1 MNNSVKQMIQMQ
13 SKSIKSAIH
22 LHPAVCDL
30 RCMRNKS
37 TVVVLVQK
45 KENHNITFK
54 QQMRDYITTYRQ
66 LDTKALYRLDISSL
80 PFFRQQ
86 VEFMVVLFIC
96 ISVQLVFHETCDA
109 MMNFRK
115 GLTEYGQ
122 FQGSWS
128 VPRSSGSQVKFWLKV
143 DNDKL
148 DPMQFSGKLVK
159 DVEQVKENELGKQ
172 LKFRNIFLF
181 LWDCLSRNYE
191 GFPRRHVPSLAS
203 GNLSQAFGCV

>member
-1 MNNSVKQMIQMQ
+1 
-13 SKSIKSAIH
+13 
-22 LHPAVCDL
+22 
-30 RCMRNKS
+30 
-37 TVVVLVQK
+37 
-45 KENHNITFK
+45 
-54 QQMRDYITTYRQ
+54 MRDYITTYRQ
-66 LDTKALYRLDISSL
+66 LDTKVLYRLDISSL

-86 VEFMVVLFIC
+86 VEFMVVFLTC
-96 ISVQLVFHETCDA
+96 ISVQLVFDKTFDA

-115 GLTEYGQ
+115 GLIEYGQ

-128 VPRSSGSQVKFWLKV
+128 VPRRSGSQVNKFWLKV
-143 DNDKL
+143 DNDNL

-203 GNLSQAFGCV
+203 RNLSQAFG

>member
-1 MNNSVKQMIQMQ
+1 MAVSVASTLDQL
-13 SKSIKSAIH
+13 AIFIH
-22 LHPAVCDL
+22 RTCEAIMPL
-30 RCMRNKS
+30 
-37 TVVVLVQK
+37 K
-45 KENHNITFK
+45 KN
-54 QQMRDYITTYRQ
+54 
-66 LDTKALYRLDISSL
+66 LA
-80 PFFRQQ
+80 
-86 VEFMVVLFIC
+86 
-96 ISVQLVFHETCDA
+96 
-109 MMNFRK
+109 
-115 GLTEYGQ
+115 EYGH

-128 VPRSSGSQVKFWLKV
+128 VPRRSGSQVKFWLKV

-203 GNLSQAFGCV
+203 RNLSQAFGCVAGTCSIFQFSNSDRAGWPCNCQSSSTLIC